1 MNFVWLLGIALV
13 LGGAIL
19 AAIAISAGIASFR
32 VLKQF
37 GDEDG

>member
-1 MNFVWLLGIALV
+1 MNFVWLLGITLV
-13 LGGAIL
+13 LGAIL

>member
-1 MNFVWLLGIALV
+1 MDATWLLGIALV
-13 LGGAIL
+13 LGAIL
-19 AAIAISAGIASFR
+19 AVIAISAGIASIR

>member
-1 MNFVWLLGIALV
+1 MNVIWLLGIALV
-13 LGGAIL
+13 LGAIL

-32 VLKQF
+32 VFKQF

>member
-1 MNFVWLLGIALV
+1 MNVIWLLGIALV
-13 LGGAIL
+13 LGAIL

-37 GDEDG
+37 GGEDG

>member
-1 MNFVWLLGIALV
+1 MNFVWLLGIARV
-13 LGGAIL
+13 LGAIL